1 MQQTVCFSRFQGG
14 RSVAE
19 AGPEV
24 IEALLLERSSGQEK
38 TKDLERP
45 ETAQR
50 IDMSIGLAQ
59 IRYVT

>member
-1 MQQTVCFSRFQGG
+1 M
-14 RSVAE
+14 AE